1 MTEIASAGQPAAGER
16 PADGGQLETGGQPPE
31 ASGKPARV
39 WPGQPDMWVLVL
51 FEALAFTAY
60 LAIYLYHR
68 AADNASF
75 LQSQA
80 QLSPWLGTV
89 DTLLL
94 LTSSLFMLR
103 CVQASRAGQLRA
115 AMVNVFVTG
124 ALGVAFLACKITEWV
139 RLADGGHRFTSN
151 EFFTYYFFLT
161 AIHFLHLLIGFVT
174 IGVIVYQLRR
184 RERRSQEIVET
195 CAVYWHTVDLLW
207 VLIFSLLYV
216 VR

>member
-1 MTEIASAGQPAAGER
+1 MTETARAGQSGTAGQPSG
-16 PADGGQLETGGQPPE
+16 ADL
-31 ASGKPARV
+31 KPARV
-39 WPGQPDMWVLVL
+39 FPGQPDIWVLVL
-51 FEALAFTAY
+51 VEALAFTAY
-60 LAIYLYHR
+60 LGVYLYYR
-68 AADNASF
+68 GTDSALF
-75 LQSQA
+75 LRSQA
-80 QLSPWLGTV
+80 QLNPWLGTI

-115 AMVNVFVTG
+115 AMISVVVTG
-124 ALGVAFLACKITEWV
+124 LLGLAFLAGKVTEWV
-139 RLADGGHRFTSN
+139 WLSHSGHGFSSN
-151 EFFTYYFFLT
+151 EFFMYYFFLT
-161 AIHFLHLLIGFVT
+161 ALHFLHLLIGFIT